1 MMSNHQDFDDIF
13 LNQFS
18 SIETERICLALSGG
32 LDSMVLLHL
41 MHAHLEKKYKIRAIY
56 VNKDLC

>member
-1 MMSNHQDFDDIF
+1 MMSNHQDFDEEF

-41 MHAHLEKKYKIRAIY
+41 MHDHLEKKI
-56 VNKDLC
+56 